1 MTRFTASKAEL
12 TPKYRRHFNPRLY
25 SRACSR
31 LFYLN
36 ISPSVVPR
44 PQQRASFSRF
54 PVSVFFTVP
63 PSSPSPTPLSFLVP
77 HPCRCSHP
85 VSPVGSLFLSIA
97 SRQLLA
103 VLPFSMTA
111 GTLPS
116 YPRATD
122 YLCLRAKREM
132 KAKLF
137 DTADFPL
144 SLSLFSFSFFRLSLS
159 LSLSTLAA
167 SPSLTLLPSI
177 ALYLYIAVSLFIF
190 PSLSLPIPL
199 SLSRTLPLHSSALF
213 PSLAYT
219 LAPPF
224 LPTAARLP
232 SSFHPSNFST
242 PFTKIKINSSTTC
255 PGTMPETLLPSSVAA
270 YAGSKRYIPTPAV
283 NFY

>member
-1 MTRFTASKAEL
+1 MLPSFLFKYL
-12 TPKYRRHFNPRLY
+12 TLCRPSPSTTSFFFKVPRV
-25 SRACSR
+25 R
-31 LFYLN
+31 LFHGL
-36 ISPSVVPR
+36 SLLPLSHPLVVLGPTSLSLQPPR
-44 PQQRASFSRF
+44 RLSFSLYRV
-54 PVSVFFTVP
+54 PATPCRSTLLYDSRYFTLL
-63 PSSPSPTPLSFLVP
+63 PSSN
-77 HPCRCSHP
+77 
-85 VSPVGSLFLSIA
+85 
-97 SRQLLA
+97 
-103 VLPFSMTA
+103 
-111 GTLPS
+111 
-116 YPRATD
+116 

-159 LSLSTLAA
+159 LSLSPLLRLPL
-167 SPSLTLLPSI
+167 SPSYPLS
-177 ALYLYIAVSLFIF
+177 LYTSIAVSLFIF
-190 PSLSLPIPL
+190 PSLSHPIPL